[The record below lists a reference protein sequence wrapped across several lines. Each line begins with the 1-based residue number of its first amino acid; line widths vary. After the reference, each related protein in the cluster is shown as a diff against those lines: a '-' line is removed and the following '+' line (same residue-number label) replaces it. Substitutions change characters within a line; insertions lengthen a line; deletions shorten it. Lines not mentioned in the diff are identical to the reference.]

1 MSINGFLS
9 MLKIELKFQIPQEKR
24 ELIFKNLQR
33 KNVQHQNLKAKY
45 FDNDTF
51 QLSQNLVSLR
61 QRFENEIWIQT
72 LKIATP
78 YHFHRIEIEE
88 KIETNNLIR
97 LDQYQKDKQIPKD
110 IRQLLLEVKDQLSI
124 QFETEIE
131 RSTALF
137 NFQNS
142 QIEIALD
149 RGSIF
154 TTKNN
159 SNLNIYEIEFELK
172 QGSIQ
177 DLVSFILPRIKRYGL
192 WLDIRNKAQQG
203 FKLAQNIQDNPVQ
216 FQSDVTID
224 PKNSTEIALRK
235 IVSNC
240 LQHLLPNSTAIAS
253 ENFNSNHIH
262 QARVAIRRLRSALK
276 TFSHWSKHIDLSWE
290 TELRQ
295 LFRTLGT
302 SRDLNVIQEEL
313 IPQLEQVGAPS
324 FKIEAHSNNE
334 NSKTSA
340 IFRSLNFNHLILSL
354 LQFIHQQ
361 LHDDSRSAQKAAKK
375 QLSKLHQQIQIDT
388 EHFLDLD
395 SESQHRT
402 RKRLKRLR
410 YSIEFVVTL
419 YNKQE
424 SRAFIK
430 ALKPAQESL
439 GKFNDLCVAEQTLKQ
454 YVMAQPE
461 IWFALG
467 WIASQ
472 KQIWLLQS
480 QRDLSQF
487 IQAKPFWE

>member
-1 MSINGFLS
+1 
-9 MLKIELKFQIPQEKR
+9 MLEIELKFQIPQEKR
-24 ELIFKNLQR
+24 ELIFKALQR
-33 KNVQHQNLKAKY
+33 KNVQHKHLKAHY
-45 FDNDTF
+45 FDNDSF
-51 QLSQNLVSLR
+51 QLSQHSVSLR
-61 QRFENEIWIQT
+61 QRLENEIWIQT
-72 LKIATP
+72 IKVATP
-78 YHFHRIEIEE
+78 HYFQRIEIEE
-88 KIETNNLIR
+88 TIETNDELR
-97 LDQYQKDKQIPKD
+97 LDQYQKNKQIPKD
-110 IRQLLLEVKDQLSI
+110 IRQLLLKIKDQLNI

-159 SNLNIYEIEFELK
+159 SNLDIYEIEFELK

-203 FKLAQNIQDNPVQ
+203 FKLAQNILDNPVQ

-340 IFRSLNFNHLILSL
+340 MFRSLNFNHLILSL

-361 LHDDSRSAQKAAKK
+361 LHDDSRSAQKVAKK
-375 QLSKLHQQIQIDT
+375 QLSQLHQQIQIDT
-388 EHFLDLD
+388 KHFLDLD

-439 GKFNDLCVAEQTLKQ
+439 GKFNDLCVTEQILKQ

>member
-1 MSINGFLS
+1 
-9 MLKIELKFQIPQEKR
+9 MLEIELKFQIPQEKR
-24 ELIFKNLQR
+24 ELIFKALQR
-33 KNVQHQNLKAKY
+33 KNVQHKHLKAHY
-45 FDNDTF
+45 FDNDSF
-51 QLSQNLVSLR
+51 QLSQHSVSLR
-61 QRFENEIWIQT
+61 QRLENEIWIQT
-72 LKIATP
+72 IKVATP
-78 YHFHRIEIEE
+78 HYFQRIEIEE
-88 KIETNNLIR
+88 TIETNDELR
-97 LDQYQKDKQIPKD
+97 LDQYQKNKQIPKN
-110 IRQLLLEVKDQLSI
+110 IRQLLLEIKDQLNI

-149 RGSIF
+149 RGNIF

-159 SNLNIYEIEFELK
+159 SNLDIYEIEFELK

-235 IVSNC
+235 IVNNC

-340 IFRSLNFNHLILSL
+340 MFRSLNFNHLILSL

-361 LHDDSRSAQKAAKK
+361 LHDDSRSAQKVAKK
-375 QLSKLHQQIQIDT
+375 QLSQLHQQIQIDT
-388 EHFLDLD
+388 KHFLDLD
-395 SESQHRT
+395 SKSQHRT

-439 GKFNDLCVAEQTLKQ
+439 GKFNDLCVTEQILKQ

>member
-1 MSINGFLS
+1 
-9 MLKIELKFQIPQEKR
+9 MLEIELKFQIPQEKR
-24 ELIFKNLQR
+24 ELIFKALQR
-33 KNVQHQNLKAKY
+33 KNVQHKHLKAHY
-45 FDNDTF
+45 FDNDSF
-51 QLSQNLVSLR
+51 QLSQHSVSLR
-61 QRFENEIWIQT
+61 QRLENEIWIQT
-72 LKIATP
+72 IKVATP
-78 YHFHRIEIEE
+78 HYFQRIEIEE
-88 KIETNNLIR
+88 TIETNDELR
-97 LDQYQKDKQIPKD
+97 LDQYQKNKQIPKN
-110 IRQLLLEVKDQLSI
+110 IRQLLLEIKDQLNI

-149 RGSIF
+149 RGNIF

-159 SNLNIYEIEFELK
+159 SNLDIYEIEFELK

-235 IVSNC
+235 IVNNC

-302 SRDLNVIQEEL
+302 SRDLNVIQKEL

-340 IFRSLNFNHLILSL
+340 MFRSLNFNHLILSL

-361 LHDDSRSAQKAAKK
+361 LHDDSRSAQKVAKK
-375 QLSKLHQQIQIDT
+375 QLSQLHQQIQIDT
-388 EHFLDLD
+388 KHFLDLD
-395 SESQHRT
+395 SKSQHRT

-439 GKFNDLCVAEQTLKQ
+439 GKFNDLCVTEQILKQ